1 MRNSTKIGDLDDGVS
16 DVISPFGRNDK
27 KLKIPIKSSYITYM
41 LKKIFFN
48 QLETPLNQRLLK
60 INSKTL
66 DNAYLTIVYLHT
78 IYNFR

>member
-1 MRNSTKIGDLDDGVS
+1 MVEKT
-16 DVISPFGRNDK
+16 
-27 KLKIPIKSSYITYM
+27 
-41 LKKIFFN
+41 FFN